1 MGRLT
6 RRAARP
12 FGPPMLLAAWLLLA
26 AMPAGPAWAG
36 SPPGG
41 EPLDK
46 LEATCSRTRD
56 LSAKFHQTAANK
68 SLGQVQEA
76 SGLVLLKRP
85 GKMRW
90 EYRQPEP
97 RLYVTDGKRLWA
109 YDPID
114 KQVTVQE
121 VSQAFTSRLPLAFLA
136 GDCNVRRDFTV
147 LPVENAGTRA
157 TPDSAVLSL
166 TPKQPEAG
174 IARMLLEVSL
184 QSGTIQRATLF
195 DAVGNTTVIAL
206 SDVKLNTGLSDASF
220 TFTPP
225 AGTTVVTP
233 PR

>member
-1 MGRLT
+1 MTTRMAVGGR
-6 RRAARP
+6 
-12 FGPPMLLAAWLLLA
+12 PPRLPRILAVLLLLA
-26 AMPAGPAWAG
+26 GFPAGLARAA
-36 SPPGG
+36 STGG
-41 EPLDK
+41 TEALAR

-56 LSAKFHQTAANK
+56 LSAQFHQTATNK

-76 SGLVLLKRP
+76 SGVVLLKRP

-97 RLYVTDGKRLWA
+97 RLYVTDGKQLWA

-121 VSQAFTSRLPLAFLA
+121 VSQAFSSRLPLAFLA
-136 GDCNVRRDFTV
+136 GDCNVRRDFEV
-147 LPVENAGTRA
+147 SQVENAATRA
-157 TPDSAVLSL
+157 TPGSAILSL
-166 TPKQPEAG
+166 TPIQPEAG
-174 IARMLLEVSL
+174 IARMLLEVDL
-184 QSGTIQRATLF
+184 QTGTIQRATLF

-206 SDVKLNTGLSDASF
+206 SEVKLNTGLPDASF

>member
-1 MGRLT
+1 MGA
-6 RRAARP
+6 RRVIVLAIVT
-12 FGPPMLLAAWLLLA
+12 FVLAA
-26 AMPAGPAWAG
+26 PAGPVGAAAVPAG
-36 SPPGG
+36 
-41 EPLDK
+41 EALEK
-46 LEATCSRTRD
+46 LEASCRNTRD
-56 LSAKFHQTAANK
+56 LSAQFHQTATNK

-76 SGLVLLKRP
+76 GGLVLLKRP

-90 EYRQPEP
+90 EYRQPEA

-121 VSQAFTSRLPLAFLA
+121 VSQAFSSRLPLAFLA
-136 GDCNVRRDFTV
+136 GDCNVRRDFQV
-147 LPVENAGTRA
+147 APVEHAGTRGA
-157 TPDSAVLSL
+157 PGSALLSL
-166 TPKQPEAG
+166 TPKQAEAG
-174 IARMLLEVSL
+174 IARMILEIDRAT
-184 QSGTIQRATLF
+184 GTIQRATLF

-206 SDVKLNTGLSDASF
+206 SDMKVNAGLPDASF